1 MPDFSIITPVLNQAS
16 TIEKCI
22 ESVAAQ
28 NVDAE
33 HIIID
38 GGSTD
43 GTVDIIRKHEDKLAS
58 WVSEPD
64 HGQSHAINKGLEHAS
79 GTWFNWLNADDHLTE
94 NALETVLKTAKSDT
108 QVVVGKCRHVNP
120 EGETV
125 AEGSARV
132 WNSLEG
138 SLGNYSMGQPS
149 VFYRTEIVKQLGG
162 LNENL
167 HLCLDMD
174 LWFRFLLKFGQN
186 RIRRTDAVLSEFLI
200 HEAAKSTSQAKK
212 MSAEKYGIYHALL
225 SNFELPEVLTSFL
238 SDYPIPDSV
247 NYELPTDLNQKD
259 LLANFSWHLMV
270 EAYQKREIEECRAYF
285 DIVKNSSRLSKT
297 ELLKWQARL
306 ASAKILKA

>member
-1 MPDFSIITPVLNQAS
+1 MPEFSIITPVLNQAS

-28 NVDAE
+28 NVDVE

-43 GTVDIIRKHEDKLAS
+43 GTVDIIRKHEDKLAF

-64 HGQSHAINKGLEHAS
+64 RGQSHAINKGLERAT
-79 GTWFNWLNADDHLTE
+79 GTWFNWLNGDDQLIE
-94 NALETVLKTAKSDT
+94 NALQTVLEKVKSNT
-108 QVVVGKCRHVNP
+108 EVVIGKCRHINQK
-120 EGETV
+120 GETV
-125 AEGSARV
+125 AEGSARIWESV
-132 WNSLEG
+132 EAT
-138 SLGNYSMGQPS
+138 LGNYSMGQPS
-149 VFYRTEIVKQLGG
+149 VFYRTENVKQLDG

-174 LWFRFLLKFGQN
+174 LWFRLLLKFGQGGIQITN
-186 RIRRTDAVLSEFLI
+186 VTLSEFLV
-200 HEAAKSTSQAKK
+200 HENAKSSSQADK
-212 MSAEKYGIYHALL
+212 MKAEKYGVYHALL
-225 SNFELPEVLTSFL
+225 SNFELPKVLSEFL

-247 NYELPTDLNQKD
+247 SYDLSKCLNQEE
-259 LLANFSWHLMV
+259 LLANFSWHLMLD
-270 EAYQKREIEECRAYF
+270 AYQNQETEKCQKYF
-285 DIVKNSSRLSKT
+285 NFVKNSSRLTKT

>member
-1 MPDFSIITPVLNQAS
+1 MPEFSIITPVLNQAS

-28 NVDAE
+28 CVDVE

-43 GTVDIIRKHEDKLAS
+43 GSVDIIRKHEGKLAF
-58 WVSEPD
+58 WVSESD
-64 HGQSHAINKGLEHAS
+64 RGQSHAINKGLELAS
-79 GTWFNWLNADDHLTE
+79 GTWFNWLNADDQLTV
-94 NALETVLKTAKSDT
+94 NALETILKTAKSDT
-108 QVVVGKCRHVNP
+108 QVVVGKCRHVNLT
-120 EGETV
+120 GETF
-125 AEGSARV
+125 AEGSARI
-132 WNSLEG
+132 WDSLEAT
-138 SLGNYSMGQPS
+138 LGNYSMGQPS

-162 LNENL
+162 LNESL

-186 RIRRTDAVLSEFLI
+186 RIQTTNVVLSEFLI
-200 HEAAKSTSQAKK
+200 HEAGKSSSQAEN
-212 MSAEKYGIYHALL
+212 MSAEKYGIYNALL
-225 SNFELPEVLTSFL
+225 SNFELPEVLSSFL

-247 NYELPTDLNQKD
+247 NYKPPSDLD
-259 LLANFSWHLMV
+259 REELLANFSWHLMV
-270 EAYQKREIEECRAYF
+270 EAYKKREMEKCRTYF
-285 DIVKNSSRLSKT
+285 DIVKDSSRLSKT

>member
-1 MPDFSIITPVLNQAS
+1 MPEFSIITPVLNQAS

-28 NVDAE
+28 HVNVE

-38 GGSTD
+38 GGSAD

-64 HGQSHAINKGLEHAS
+64 HGQSHAINKGLEQAS
-79 GTWFNWLNADDHLTE
+79 GTWFNWLNADDQLTE

-108 QVVVGKCRHVNP
+108 QVVVGKCRHVNLI
-120 EGETV
+120 GETV
-125 AEGSARV
+125 AEGSARI
-132 WNSLEG
+132 WDSLEAT
-138 SLGNYSMGQPS
+138 LGNYSMGQPS
-149 VFYRTEIVKQLGG
+149 VFYRTETVKQLSG

-186 RIRRTDAVLSEFLI
+186 QIQTTNVVLSEFLI
-200 HEAAKSTSQAKK
+200 HEAGKSSSQAKK
-212 MSAEKYGIYHALL
+212 MSTEKYGIYHALL
-225 SNFELPEVLTSFL
+225 SDFELPEVLTSFL

-247 NYELPTDLNQKD
+247 NYEIPAGFNQKE

-270 EAYQKREIEECRAYF
+270 EAYAKREIEKCRAYF
-285 DIVKNSSRLSKT
+285 EIVKNSSRLSKT